1 MVEGTLGYTPTT
13 EEIKSIEF
21 DLIAELKRRAIAQ
34 KIVAS
39 EADLVIRDILPET
52 DLGLTSEEWIESGV
66 GGTWTL
72 VISGRNPENKLW
84 GVYGVKNEHATAVS
98 GAVKPVIS
106 FVSGNEYGIVPPVIA
121 IKWGLGAGAAKVK
134 DIWHI
139 QRMYVQNDEVYTDQP
154 VIYNKKEL
162 FSIYMLARVNA
173 SGADGHL
180 ILLGKVA
187 EPKGETIMGAEV

>member
-13 EEIKSIEF
+13 EEKKAIET
-21 DLIAELKRRAIAQ
+21 DVVTELKRRAIAQ

-39 EADLVIRDILPET
+39 EADLVVRDILPET
-52 DLGLTSEEWIESGV
+52 DLGLTSEEWIQSGV
-66 GGTWTL
+66 AGIYTL
-72 VISGRNPENKLW
+72 VISGRNPENKVW
-84 GVYGVKNEHATAVS
+84 GIYGVKNEHVTAVS
-98 GAVKPVIS
+98 GPVKPS
-106 FVSGNEYGIVPPVIA
+106 AANLSGGHAAIPPVIA

-134 DIWHI
+134 DIWHL

-162 FSIYMLARVNA
+162 FTIYMLARVNA

-187 EPKGETIMGAEV
+187 EPKGETIMGAEVA

>member
-13 EEIKSIEF
+13 EEKKAIES
-21 DLIAELKRRAIAQ
+21 DVIAELKRRAIAQ

-39 EADLVIRDILPET
+39 EADLVVRDILPET

-66 GGTWTL
+66 AGTYTL
-72 VISGRNPENKLW
+72 VISGRNPENKVW
-84 GVYGVKNEHATAVS
+84 GIYGVKNEHVTAVS
-98 GAVKPVIS
+98 GAVKPNLMA
-106 FVSGNEYGIVPPVIA
+106 VSGAAVAMIPPVLA
-121 IKWGLGAGAAKVK
+121 VKWGLGAGAAKVK

-162 FSIYMLARVNA
+162 FSIYMLARVNT